1 MWIETANIL
10 KTINEHVLEDVEDH
24 IILEA
29 FGNMSKANINE
40 LIESDQT

>member
-10 KTINEHVLEDVEDH
+10 KTINEHVLEDIEDH

-29 FGNMSKANINE
+29 FGKMSKSNINE
-40 LIESDQT
+40 LIEND